1 MAVYKTDIAPMDPMT
16 TTWYDLIDKNLLH
29 PSIVSSV
36 NSNGFLKQEEI
47 VMPWLDKENYFI
59 DYVSRQM
66 EFPPVT
72 ETTGVFNETAVSA
85 QTSIEQAKPTI
96 KETSLLKPL
105 KIKST
110 PPTRKSYK
118 SK

>member
-1 MAVYKTDIAPMDPMT
+1 
-16 TTWYDLIDKNLLH
+16 
-29 PSIVSSV
+29 
-36 NSNGFLKQEEI
+36 
-47 VMPWLDKENYFI
+47 MPWLDKENYFI

-72 ETTGVFNETAVSA
+72 ETTGVFNETTVSA
-85 QTSIEQAKPTI
+85 QTSIEQATPKT

-118 SK
+118 HGE